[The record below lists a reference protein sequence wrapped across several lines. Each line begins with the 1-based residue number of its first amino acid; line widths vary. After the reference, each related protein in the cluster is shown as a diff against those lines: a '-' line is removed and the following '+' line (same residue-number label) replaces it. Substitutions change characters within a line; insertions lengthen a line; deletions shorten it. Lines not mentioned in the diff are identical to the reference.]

1 MSKGLRKAS
10 LQGNVYGA
18 LPLTGNG
25 ETVGGVLPRA
35 GHKEMERLRARRL
48 EFAMM
53 DPAVLQYMNS
63 KRKQAMLLE
72 AFAVIRE
79 LQAQLESLNGLK
91 TQLPR
96 KDNADVSDRRDN
108 QKR

>member
-25 ETVGGVLPRA
+25 EDVEGVLPRA
-35 GHKEMERLRARRL
+35 GHCELKRLRERRL

-53 DPAVLQYMNS
+53 DPGVLDCMNG
-63 KRKQAMLLE
+63 KHKQSLLLE

-79 LQAQLESLNGLK
+79 LQGRLEKLTGLK

-96 KDNADVSDRRDN
+96 KD
-108 QKR
+108 K